1 MALPWDKIIGGAVT
15 LGSALLGSQAAS
27 KAAKTTQQAT
37 QQAANT
43 VQTQLNQSR
52 ADLEPWRKA
61 GVNALG
67 ILTKLNTPGA
77 MSPQEVEAQL
87 RATPGF
93 GFREQELQKQID
105 RRHAATGNRF
115 SGRGMK
121 EAMRWMDGNLYGPA
135 YNQWTNDLA
144 MLAGY
149 GRDGTAQANVLGAN
163 AASGINQA
171 RLKAADYAAEM
182 AVGQRGVWNNALQT
196 LAKDLAPNPFMKAY
210 LGG

>member
-1 MALPWDKIIGGAVT
+1 MALPWDKIIGGAIT
-15 LGSALLGSQAAS
+15 LGSALLGTKAAS

-37 QQAANT
+37 QQAAST
-43 VQTQLNQSR
+43 VQTQLDQSR

-77 MSPQEVEAQL
+77 MSPQEIEAQL

-121 EAMRWMDGNLYGPA
+121 EAIRWMDGNLYGPA

-149 GRDGTAQANVLGAN
+149 GREGTNQLNSLGAN
-163 AASGINQA
+163 AAGSIGNAAIAGGDAAAQAGLAKAGI
-171 RLKAADYAAEM
+171 
-182 AVGQRGVWNNALQT
+182 WNNALQT
-196 LAKDLAPNPFMKAY
+196 LASDLAPNPFMKAY